1 MPKLPKQPEIY
12 SVYEKIMF
20 SNFGSNISNLRIF
33 FPQKVTSV
41 FVAARFALHIFLSQT

>member
-20 SNFGSNISNLRIF
+20 SNFGLNISNLRIF
-33 FPQKVTSV
+33 FPKKVTSV